1 MTPSLSA
8 ELIALVDAGDGFA
21 EVFDPQTKRV
31 FIIHEERRPH
41 PCAHPETEEELRAM
55 LDAARKD
62 YEEGNVVQ
70 RTTEE
75 FLAEARRRS
84 GLE

>member
-1 MTPSLSA
+1 MAPTFSA

-21 EVFDPQTKRV
+21 VFVDPATKRKIV
-31 FIIHEERRPH
+31 LRDPNRLRP
-41 PCAHPETEEELRAM
+41 ASEPESEEELRAM